1 MTRGEYEACALFI
14 RSTFTFEGSLTRSEW
29 GKRFGFVI
37 LLKIA
42 AFLLLRGFAGLALL
56 PLMIFGFGLHVRRM
70 RDIGWSPWWLVLFPV
85 FSLIFLV
92 LLAVVP
98 GEAKKERYA

>member
-1 MTRGEYEACALFI
+1 MTRGEYEACVLFT

-29 GKRFGFVI
+29 VKRLGLII
-37 LLKIA
+37 LLKTA

-85 FSLIFLV
+85 FSLVFLA

-98 GEAKKERYA
+98 GEAGARRLS